1 MRTFIA
7 LEVPARLSEQLGGV
21 AMELSGHLRGR
32 FLTRDTYHVTL
43 AFLGDIEPLEL
54 DAVKA
59 ALDEA
64 TADCGPIELEP
75 DGLGTFGR
83 PINSTLWVGMAEHQA
98 LMALAAR
105 VREGLACRG
114 IAFDDKEFVP
124 HVTLARRARV
134 LCDALPHLKLPAAAA
149 STRVVVMESVLGEKG
164 ARYSEL
170 YAVDLA

>member
-32 FLTRDTYHVTL
+32 FITRDTYHVTL

-64 TADCGPIELEP
+64 LEP
-75 DGLGTFGR
+75 DRLGTFGR

-134 LCDALPHLKLPAAAA
+134 LCDALPHLKLPAAAV

>member
-64 TADCGPIELEP
+64 AAGCGPIELEP
-75 DGLGTFGR
+75 DRLGTFGR

-105 VREGLACRG
+105 VREGLACRD

-124 HVTLARRARV
+124 PCDPGAARTRLVR
-134 LCDALPHLKLPAAAA
+134 CAAA
-149 STRVVVMESVLGEKG
+149 SQASGGGRGDARRGDGEHAG
-164 ARYSEL
+164 REGR
-170 YAVDLA
+170 AV